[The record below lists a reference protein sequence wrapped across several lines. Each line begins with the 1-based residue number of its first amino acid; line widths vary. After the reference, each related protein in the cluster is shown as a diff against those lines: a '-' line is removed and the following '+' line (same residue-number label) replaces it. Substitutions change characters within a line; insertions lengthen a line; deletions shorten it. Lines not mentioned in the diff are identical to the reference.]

1 MKIAVYS
8 KSTFKNA
15 TIVNDIIDYIK
26 SEGFD
31 VVNVDTVDESII
43 ADKLLVFGGDGTM
56 LYAVKNSAIPVFG
69 INVGNVGFLTG
80 LEANG
85 NMELLPM
92 ILSGAKNVQDRFM
105 LSASINNKSFNALN
119 EVVLK
124 TADTRPIKIAL
135 YVDDFLADTYHADG
149 VIVAT
154 PTGSTAYSLSAGGA
168 VLSPEVDAVEII
180 PICAHSLHSRPIIV
194 SNKSNV
200 RLVLTQGNGDMI
212 IDGDKL
218 VSLEEKGEINIVKS
232 SKYAKFVT
240 FAGDDYYKKLYT
252 KLNKWGTNSL

>member
-15 TIVNDIIDYIK
+15 TVVKDIIEYVK

-31 VVNVDTVDESII
+31 VISVDAVDEKII

-56 LYAVKNSAIPVFG
+56 LYAVKNSSIPVFG

-80 LEANG
+80 LESTA
-85 NMELLPM
+85 NMELLPI
-92 ILSGAKNVQDRFM
+92 ILNGTKNIQDRFM
-105 LSASINNKSFNALN
+105 LSANINGKSYNALN

-124 TADTRPIKIAL
+124 TSTTRPIKISL

-149 VIVAT
+149 IIVAT

-168 VLSPEVDAVEII
+168 VLSPDVDAIEII

-200 RLVLTQGNGDMI
+200 RLVLTQGNADMI
-212 IDGDKL
+212 IDGDKII
-218 VSLEEKGEINIVKS
+218 SLEEKGEISIVKS
-232 SKYAKFVT
+232 AKSAKFVT
-240 FAGDDYYKKLYT
+240 FSGDDYYKKLYT